1 MVVTYYSIL
10 LALSMVL
17 AAVYAFMWHKHF
29 DTSFTVI
36 FLLVPIVCLGYVM
49 LATAESLGAAVSAL
63 KIVYIGGSFLPYFI
77 MVNVLNLC
85 RIHVPR
91 RVRRLIFLLSM
102 LLYCAV
108 LTIGRRPYFYKEI
121 SFEII
126 EGAGVL
132 HRTYGVL
139 HQFYFT
145 VISLYFALSLFAIA
159 YAYFRKKPV
168 SRRTV
173 ILLIIPDAAAMLTYF
188 IGKRITDRFD
198 LIPAAYVFG
207 EIMFLLIVSRVNLYD
222 LNDTVIDSMVQNG
235 GTGFISFDLNQRYIS
250 SNSTAKK
257 LLPGLNEFAVD
268 APIPAGNADGQTI
281 SGWLKRFAEN
291 ESMHEFVYTV
301 RSAEDPDDE
310 EGRMYYDVQVSRLY
324 DEKKHRGFL
333 ITLTDDTQNRKYIRL
348 LDRYSEELQDKV
360 AEKTQHIVEMHD
372 NLIMS
377 LATMVE
383 SRDNSTG
390 GHIRRTSEGV
400 RILIGEMRQDPETAL
415 SEEFCRNLI
424 KAAPM
429 HDLGKIA
436 VDDAIL
442 RKPGRFTDA
451 EFAEM
456 KKHAAE
462 GARVIHEILEKT
474 DDDAFHILAE
484 NVAHYHHE
492 RWDGSGYPDN
502 LKGEQIP
509 LEARI
514 MAIADVYDALV
525 SKRVYKDS
533 MSFAD
538 ADAIIMRG
546 MGTQF
551 DPSLEKYY
559 VSARPKLEAYYSSLL
574 PVERAVPAGGAG
586 AGS

>member
-1 MVVTYYSIL
+1 MVVTYYTVL
-10 LALSMVL
+10 LVLSMVF
-17 AAVYAFMWHKHF
+17 AAIYAFIWHKHF
-29 DTSFTVI
+29 DMTFTVV
-36 FLLVPIVCLGYVM
+36 FMLVPIVCLGYVQ
-49 LATAESLGAAVSAL
+49 LACAESLGAAVSAL

-77 MVNVLNLC
+77 MMNVLNLC
-85 RIHVPR
+85 KIHVPR
-91 RVRRLIFLLSM
+91 KVRRLVFLFSM

-139 HQFYFT
+139 HQLYFA
-145 VISLYFALSLFAIA
+145 VISLFFALSTFAII
-159 YAYFRKKPV
+159 YAYFARKPV

-173 ILLIIPDAAAMLTYF
+173 ILLFIPDVVSMLTYF
-188 IGKRITDRFD
+188 IGKQLTDRFD

-235 GTGFISFDLNQRYIS
+235 GTGFISVDLKQRYIG
-250 SNSTAKK
+250 SNGTAKK
-257 LLPGLNEFAVD
+257 ILPGLNAFSVD
-268 APIPAGNADGQTI
+268 APIPTDNAAGQTV
-281 SGWLKRFAEN
+281 SGWLKRFTEN
-291 ESMHEFVYTV
+291 ENMHEFVYTV
-301 RSAEDPDDE
+301 RAEEDPDDE
-310 EGRMYYDVQVSRLY
+310 DSQTYYDVKLSRLY
-324 DEKKHRGFL
+324 DEKKHRGYL
-333 ITLTDDTQNRKYIRL
+333 ITLTDDTQNRKYIHL
-348 LDRYSEELQDKV
+348 LDRYSVELQDKV
-360 AEKTQHIVEMHD
+360 AEKTRHIVEMHD

-400 RILIGEMRQDPETAL
+400 RILIGEMQQDPDMEL
-415 SEEFCRNLI
+415 SDEFCRKLI

-456 KKHAAE
+456 QKHAAE
-462 GARVIHEILEKT
+462 GAKVIHEILKKT
-474 DDDAFHILAE
+474 DDDAFHVLAE

-492 RWDGSGYPDN
+492 RWDGSGYPDH

-514 MAIADVYDALV
+514 MAVADVYDALV

-533 MSFAD
+533 MSFGE

-559 VSARPKLEAYYSSLL
+559 VSARPKLEAYYSSLI
-574 PVERAVPAGGAG
+574 AGEAPGG
-586 AGS
+586 N

>member
-1 MVVTYYSIL
+1 MVVTYYTVL
-10 LALSMVL
+10 LVLSMVF
-17 AAVYAFMWHKHF
+17 AAIYAFIWHKHF
-29 DTSFTVI
+29 DMTFTVV
-36 FLLVPIVCLGYVM
+36 FMLVPIVCLGYVQ
-49 LATAESLGAAVSAL
+49 LACAESLGAAVSAL

-77 MVNVLNLC
+77 MMNVLNLC
-85 RIHVPR
+85 KIHVPR
-91 RVRRLIFLLSM
+91 KVRRLVFLFSM

-139 HQFYFT
+139 HQLYFA
-145 VISLYFALSLFAIA
+145 VISLFFALSTFAII
-159 YAYFRKKPV
+159 YAYFARKPV

-173 ILLIIPDAAAMLTYF
+173 ILLFIPDVVSMLTYF
-188 IGKRITDRFD
+188 IGKQLTDRFD

-235 GTGFISFDLNQRYIS
+235 GTGFISVDLKQRYIG
-250 SNSTAKK
+250 SNGTAKK
-257 LLPGLNEFAVD
+257 ILPGLNAFSVD
-268 APIPAGNADGQTI
+268 APIPTDNAAGQTV
-281 SGWLKRFAEN
+281 SGWLKRFTEN
-291 ESMHEFVYTV
+291 ENMHEFVYTV
-301 RSAEDPDDE
+301 RAEEDPDDE
-310 EGRMYYDVQVSRLY
+310 DSQTYYDVKLSRLY
-324 DEKKHRGFL
+324 DEKKHRGYL
-333 ITLTDDTQNRKYIRL
+333 ITLTDDTQNRKYIHL
-348 LDRYSEELQDKV
+348 LDRYSVELQDKV
-360 AEKTQHIVEMHD
+360 AEKTRHIVEMHD

-400 RILIGEMRQDPETAL
+400 RILIGEMQQDPDMEL
-415 SEEFCRNLI
+415 SDEFCRNLI

-456 KKHAAE
+456 QKHAAE
-462 GARVIHEILEKT
+462 GAKVIHEILKKT
-474 DDDAFHILAE
+474 DDDAFHVLAE

-492 RWDGSGYPDN
+492 RWDGSGYPDH

-514 MAIADVYDALV
+514 MAVADVYDALV

-533 MSFAD
+533 MSFGE

-559 VSARPKLEAYYSSLL
+559 VSARPKLEAYYSSLI
-574 PVERAVPAGGAG
+574 AGEAPGG
-586 AGS
+586 N